1 MGRCRRSP
9 SCREMLARVRE
20 ATGEKVGNVRVPFVL
35 EDRED
40 ISRGLAKGLSNKD
53 IAHSIG
59 RDESVVCREIARH
72 GGRDAYRAWRADGA
86 ARDPREG
93 TKARKTN
100 RRPRRGGGGTRVLAE
115 RRWPARG
122 S

>member
-20 ATGEKVGNVRVPFVL
+20 ATGEKVGNVGVPFVL

-59 RDESVVCREIARH
+59 RDESVVCREIDRH
-72 GGRDAYRAWRADGA
+72 GGRDAYRAWKADAA
-86 ARDPREG
+86 ARESRERP
-93 TKARKTN
+93 KARKMN
-100 RRPRRGGGGTRVLAE
+100 ARPELRGRV
-115 RRWPARG
+115 
-122 S
+122 